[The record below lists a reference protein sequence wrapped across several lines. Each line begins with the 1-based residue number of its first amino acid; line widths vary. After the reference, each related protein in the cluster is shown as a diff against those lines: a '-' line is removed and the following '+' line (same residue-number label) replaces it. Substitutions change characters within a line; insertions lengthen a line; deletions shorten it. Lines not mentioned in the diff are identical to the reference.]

1 MKIKVHYRS
10 RVSSVGLKLNKVGV
24 SSLALLIIGLVA
36 GGLGIKYSS
45 ELSKEESVFALH
57 HECNQYATTIDDAVC
72 MQDMND
78 SIAGTMV
85 AGRQYRLYDKRDDK
99 LYYVAK
105 LADGY
110 VWMTQNLDLD
120 LNKNV
125 KLTPADSD
133 VVADW
138 TPAESTIVSEC
149 IDEDEDGTCED
160 LDLAFDEVGTKNTT
174 PESYDVGD
182 LYWNGIVGDC
192 DTCTQY
198 QTYITSDSSN
208 THYHLGNFYNW
219 SAATANND
227 SSALVAGGEVEQSI
241 CPAGWSLPTA
251 LELPETNRR
260 ARDYMTLL
268 SYYATEDAFDE
279 FPLVGFSV
287 EEDFNSAPYSSPLYF
302 GYFREPGY
310 YGGYWSSLYERSND
324 ERTPYLA
331 TDLEISV
338 EEEGYIG
345 ISSFI
350 ERKMILNVRCVAK
363 SREAVPEPQPEP
375 VEQVV
380 SFAASSVS
388 KSFGDA
394 KFTNAASTTGD
405 GAITYSSNN
414 ASVAT
419 VNSTSG
425 EVTIVGVGSATITA
439 SAAATDNY
447 LASSATYTL
456 TVSKANRTVSF
467 GASSVSKTYGDTKF
481 TNVATRTGD
490 GTIAYSSSNT
500 SVASIDSASGE
511 VTIIGAGSAIITAS
525 VAATSNY
532 NAGSATYTLTVSKAN
547 RAISFGSSAITKI
560 YGDDKFTNVATKTGD
575 GTITYSSSNASVAE
589 VAANGEV
596 TIKAAG
602 LATITASVAAT
613 SNYNAGS
620 ASYTLTVNKANRT
633 VSFGGSEVVKVYGD
647 DKFTNVATK
656 TGDGVIVYSS
666 SDGSVAMVDSS
677 TGEITINRAGSAT
690 ITASVAATSNYN
702 AGSATYALTVNKK
715 ESVKPEEVSEVKEGY
730 VTDKLSTIKLETK
743 GLVWDDEDEQ
753 IKEGKNSYVVNYTE
767 NADSANYTT
776 ESFEIEVDGKHR
788 KYEVVDGDKQ
798 TFVLGS
804 EDYMSFTFDAD
815 YSLFEEGGE
824 VYINE
829 DQLDE
834 EDYVSESGSTVI
846 KVADEYLKTLDEGKY
861 TLAVY
866 FNDGG
871 IATTSFT
878 LEEPEVAVPDT
889 GAHTKSNDKTTSVG
903 AYILPFSAFALFS
916 AFSVIA
922 RKKQKVCFDRK

>member
-1 MKIKVHYRS
+1 
-10 RVSSVGLKLNKVGV
+10 
-24 SSLALLIIGLVA
+24 
-36 GGLGIKYSS
+36 
-45 ELSKEESVFALH
+45 
-57 HECNQYATTIDDAVC
+57 
-72 MQDMND
+72 
-78 SIAGTMV
+78 
-85 AGRQYRLYDKRDDK
+85 
-99 LYYVAK
+99 
-105 LADGY
+105 
-110 VWMTQNLDLD
+110 
-120 LNKNV
+120 
-125 KLTPADSD
+125 
-133 VVADW
+133 
-138 TPAESTIVSEC
+138 
-149 IDEDEDGTCED
+149 
-160 LDLAFDEVGTKNTT
+160 
-174 PESYDVGD
+174 
-182 LYWNGIVGDC
+182 
-192 DTCTQY
+192 
-198 QTYITSDSSN
+198 
-208 THYHLGNFYNW
+208 
-219 SAATANND
+219 
-227 SSALVAGGEVEQSI
+227 
-241 CPAGWSLPTA
+241 
-251 LELPETNRR
+251 
-260 ARDYMTLL
+260 
-268 SYYATEDAFDE
+268 
-279 FPLVGFSV
+279 
-287 EEDFNSAPYSSPLYF
+287 
-302 GYFREPGY
+302 
-310 YGGYWSSLYERSND
+310 
-324 ERTPYLA
+324 
-331 TDLEISV
+331 
-338 EEEGYIG
+338 
-345 ISSFI
+345 
-350 ERKMILNVRCVAK
+350 
-363 SREAVPEPQPEP
+363 
-375 VEQVV
+375 
-380 SFAASSVS
+380 
-388 KSFGDA
+388 
-394 KFTNAASTTGD
+394 
-405 GAITYSSNN
+405 
-414 ASVAT
+414 
-419 VNSTSG
+419 
-425 EVTIVGVGSATITA
+425 
-439 SAAATDNY
+439 
-447 LASSATYTL
+447 
-456 TVSKANRTVSF
+456 VSKANRTVSF

-500 SVASIDSASGE
+500 SVAEVSTNGE

-596 TIKAAG
+596 TIKA
-602 LATITASVAAT
+602 
-613 SNYNAGS
+613 
-620 ASYTLTVNKANRT
+620 
-633 VSFGGSEVVKVYGD
+633 
-647 DKFTNVATK
+647 
-656 TGDGVIVYSS
+656 
-666 SDGSVAMVDSS
+666 
-677 TGEITINRAGSAT
+677 AGSAT

-903 AYILPFSAFALFS
+903 AYVLPFSAFVLFS
-916 AFSVIA
+916 VFSVIA
-922 RKKQKVCFDRK
+922 RKKQRVCFDRK

>member
-57 HECNQYATTIDDAVC
+57 HECNQYATTINDAVC

-78 SIAGTMV
+78 SVAGTMV
-85 AGRQYRLYDKRDDK
+85 TGRQYRLYDKRDDK
-99 LYYVAK
+99 LYYIAK
-105 LADGY
+105 LADGN

-456 TVSKANRTVSF
+456 TVSKANR
-467 GASSVSKTYGDTKF
+467 
-481 TNVATRTGD
+481 
-490 GTIAYSSSNT
+490 
-500 SVASIDSASGE
+500 
-511 VTIIGAGSAIITAS
+511 
-525 VAATSNY
+525 
-532 NAGSATYTLTVSKAN
+532 
-547 RAISFGSSAITKI
+547 AISFGSSAITKI

-596 TIKAAG
+596 TIKA
-602 LATITASVAAT
+602 
-613 SNYNAGS
+613 
-620 ASYTLTVNKANRT
+620 
-633 VSFGGSEVVKVYGD
+633 
-647 DKFTNVATK
+647 
-656 TGDGVIVYSS
+656 
-666 SDGSVAMVDSS
+666 
-677 TGEITINRAGSAT
+677 AGSAT